1 MNLIEQWTLYG
12 LMSSKKNEQSLRDL
26 WDTIKQTERHLGVP
40 KIEEREKGQ
49 RIFEGIISDIRSMV
63 A

>member
-1 MNLIEQWTLYG
+1 MN
-12 LMSSKKNEQSLRDL
+12 SLRDL
-26 WDTIKQTERHLGVP
+26 WDTIKQTDRHLGVP
-40 KIEEREKGQ
+40 EIEEREKGQ